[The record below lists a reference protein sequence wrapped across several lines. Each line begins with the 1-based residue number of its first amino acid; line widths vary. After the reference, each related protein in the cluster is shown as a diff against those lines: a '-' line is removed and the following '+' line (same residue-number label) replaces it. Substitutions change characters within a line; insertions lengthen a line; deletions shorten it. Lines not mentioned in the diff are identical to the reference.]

1 MSNISGIT
9 KSTVSVTPGPDWAT
23 NLNTSLDAIDEHD
36 HTSNKGARIT
46 PAAINVNAE
55 LEFNDNTVSEV
66 KQVALQ
72 NQGSQPSDKARS
84 IYSYGNEL
92 YYRDAAGNHV
102 QITSSGSL
110 PASGG
115 TIGGMGG
122 TDAAVNYVDGSK
134 AFVFEHDDA
143 NNEMAKMHHS
153 TLLLYNFHDD
163 NGSTANYYVTLQYTG
178 TSSANTLTV
187 PNETGTLLT
196 TATSYGG
203 GNLSVTA
210 SAGQID
216 LSASST
222 LDLVTSAG
230 NSNITLTPHGSGE
243 VDISKVDIAGGEID
257 AVTIGTN
264 SACTDLRVDNI
275 KVDGNTVSSTDTNGN
290 IALTPNGTGEVDISK
305 VDIDAGAIDG
315 VTIGTNSVATDLRV
329 DNIQVDANDVKATN
343 TNGDLNLSANGTG
356 KVKINGDDSSNS
368 FTLPDGRGSNTNVLQ
383 TDGSGATSWT
393 SISALS
399 TVDNIVA
406 TSAMNINGTISNQT
420 VYFGDTF
427 TVNGTLTV
435 NDDVVFSNILAKT
448 SAMTITNSSAQTI
461 TGDGGVTITGHHAL
475 FT

>member
-23 NLNTSLDAIDEHD
+23 NLNTSLDAIDAHD
-36 HTSNKGARIT
+36 HTSGKGVRIT

-72 NQGSQPSDKARS
+72 NQGSQPTDKSRA
-84 IYSYGNEL
+84 IYSYSGEL
-92 YYRDAAGNHV
+92 YYRDASGNHV

-187 PNETGTLLT
+187 PNETGTILT

-264 SACTDLRVDNI
+264 SACTDLRVDNL
-275 KVDGNTVSSTDTNGN
+275 KMDSNTISSTNTNGN
-290 IALTPNGTGEVDISK
+290 IVLDPNGTGTVQ
-305 VDIDAGAIDG
+305 
-315 VTIGTNSVATDLRV
+315 TDS
-329 DNIQVDANDVKATN
+329 IAAPT
-343 TNGDLNLSANGTG
+343 TNGDLSLSANGSG
-356 KVKINGDDSSNS
+356 QVKINGDDSSNS

-406 TSAMNINGTISNQT
+406 TSAMNINGTISNQS
-420 VYFGDTF
+420 VFFGDTF
-427 TVNGTLTV
+427 TVNGSLTV
-435 NDDVVFSNILAKT
+435 NDDVVFSNILAKS
-448 SAMTITNSSAQTI
+448 SAQTITNSGAQTI
-461 TGDGGVTITGHHAL
+461 TGDGGTTLTGHHAL
-475 FT
+475 FN

>member
-1 MSNISGIT
+1 MPTNGTNITSIV
-9 KSTVSVTPGPDWAT
+9 KSDVGQTAAPDWGT
-23 NLNTSLDAIDEHD
+23 NLNTSLTAIDDHD
-36 HTSNKGARIT
+36 HTSNKGVRIT

-72 NQGSQPSDKARS
+72 NQGSQPSDKSRA
-84 IYSYGNEL
+84 IYSYNGEL
-92 YYRDAAGNHV
+92 YYRDASGNHV

-196 TATSYGG
+196 TATSFGG
-203 GNLSVTA
+203 AISIAT
-210 SAGQID
+210 
-216 LSASST
+216 SS
-222 LDLVTSAG
+222 G
-230 NSNITLTPHGSGE
+230 NSNIGLTPHGTGE

-275 KVDGNTVSSTDTNGN
+275 KVDGNTISSTNTNGN
-290 IALTPNGTGEVDISK
+290 IVLDPNGTGTVQ
-305 VDIDAGAIDG
+305 
-315 VTIGTNSVATDLRV
+315 TDS
-329 DNIQVDANDVKATN
+329 IAAPT
-343 TNGDLNLSANGTG
+343 TNGDLSLSANGTG
-356 KVKINGDDSSNS
+356 QVKINGDDSSNS
-368 FTLPDGRGSNTNVLQ
+368 FTLPDGRGSNTQVLQ
-383 TDGSGATSWT
+383 TDGSGDTSWT

-406 TSAMNINGTISNQT
+406 TSAQNLNGTVSEQT
-420 VYFGDTF
+420 VKFGDTF
-427 TVNGTLTV
+427 TVNGTLTINSDLV
-435 NDDVVFSNILAKT
+435 LSNVLAKT
-448 SAMTITNSSAQTI
+448 TAMTITNSSAQTV
-461 TGDGGVTITGHHAL
+461 TGDGGATLTGHHAL

>member
-1 MSNISGIT
+1 MPTNGTNITSIV
-9 KSTVSVTPGPDWAT
+9 KSDVGQTAAPDWGT
-23 NLNTSLDAIDEHD
+23 NLNTSLTAIDDHD
-36 HTSNKGARIT
+36 HTSNKGVRIT

-72 NQGSQPSDKARS
+72 NQGSQPSDKSRA
-84 IYSYGNEL
+84 IYSYGGEL
-92 YYRDAAGNHV
+92 YYRDASGNHV

-143 NNEMAKMHHS
+143 NNEMAKIHHS

-163 NGSTANYYVTLQYTG
+163 NGSTANYYITLQYTG

-222 LDLVTSAG
+222 IDLVTSAG
-230 NSNITLTPHGSGE
+230 NSNITLTPHGTGE

-275 KVDGNTVSSTDTNGN
+275 KVDGNTISSTNTNGN
-290 IALTPNGTGEVDISK
+290 IVLDPNGTGTVQTDSI
-305 VDIDAGAIDG
+305 AAP
-315 VTIGTNSVATDLRV
+315 TTNADLS
-329 DNIQVDANDVKATN
+329 
-343 TNGDLNLSANGTG
+343 LSANGTG
-356 KVKINGDDSSNS
+356 QVKINGDDSSNS
-368 FTLPDGRGSNTNVLQ
+368 FTLPDGRGSNTQVLQ
-383 TDGSGATSWT
+383 TDGSGDTSWT

-406 TSAMNINGTISNQT
+406 TSAQNINGTVSEQT
-420 VYFGDTF
+420 VKFGDTF
-427 TVNGTLTV
+427 TVNGTLTINSDLV
-435 NDDVVFSNILAKT
+435 LSNVLAKT
-448 SAMTITNSSAQTI
+448 TAMTITNSSAQTV
-461 TGDGGVTITGHHAL
+461 TGDGGATLTGHHAL

>member
-1 MSNISGIT
+1 MPTNGTNITSIV
-9 KSTVSVTPGPDWAT
+9 KSDVGQTAAPDWGT
-23 NLNTSLDAIDEHD
+23 NLNTSLTAIDDHD
-36 HTSNKGARIT
+36 HTSNKGVRIT

-72 NQGSQPSDKARS
+72 NQGSQPSDKSRA
-84 IYSYGNEL
+84 IYSYNGEL
-92 YYRDAAGNHV
+92 FYRDASGNHV

-163 NGSTANYYVTLQYTG
+163 NGSTANYYITLQYTG

-187 PNETGTLLT
+187 PNETGTLLS
-196 TATSYGG
+196 TATSFGG
-203 GNLSVTA
+203 AISIAT
-210 SAGQID
+210 
-216 LSASST
+216 SS
-222 LDLVTSAG
+222 G
-230 NSNITLTPHGSGE
+230 NSNIGLTPHGTGE

-275 KVDGNTVSSTDTNGN
+275 QVDGNTISSTDTNGN

-315 VTIGTNSVATDLRV
+315 VTIGTNSVVTDLRV

-356 KVKINGDDSSNS
+356 QVKINGDDSSNS
-368 FTLPDGRGSNTNVLQ
+368 FTLPDGRGANTNVLQ
-383 TDGSGATSWT
+383 TDGAGATSWT

-420 VYFGDTF
+420 VFFGDTF
-427 TVNGTLTV
+427 TVNGTLTI
-435 NDDVVFSNILAKT
+435 NDDVVLSNILAKT
-448 SAMTITNSSAQTI
+448 SAMTLTNSSTQTI
-461 TGDGGVTITGHHAL
+461 TGNGGTILTGHHAL